1 MVAYAIAEQIVH
13 DPATFDE
20 YRKQVAPL
28 IERFGGKY
36 LNNGVTRV
44 LDGKAWQPERVIIIE
59 FPDKAA
65 LDGWYNSPEYQPM
78 KKLRDACATV
88 MVIALE
94 GR

>member
-13 DPATFDE
+13 DPVKFDE
-20 YRKQVAPL
+20 CRKQVAPL
-28 IERFGGKY
+28 IARLGGTY

-44 LDGKAWQPERVIIIE
+44 LDGQAWKPERVIIIE
-59 FPDKAA
+59 FPDKAS

-78 KKLRDACATV
+78 RKLRDACSTV
-88 MVIALE
+88 MVIGLE

>member
-13 DPATFDE
+13 DPAKFDT
-20 YRKQVAPL
+20 YRKAVAPL

-44 LDGKAWQPERVIIIE
+44 LDGKTWQPERVIIIE

-78 KKLRDACATV
+78 KKLRDEAATV
-88 MVIALE
+88 MLIALE